1 MATYL
6 QGVTDYIPQFQP
18 FQPDLNF
25 YGNIMQT
32 KQTQY
37 DNNWQ
42 ALNKMYGQYYHAD
55 LTRDENVEKK
65 ESYLKNAEFELKRV
79 SQMDLSLEQNVDQA
93 TQIFKPF
100 YEDKNV
106 MKDMALTKNYN
117 NQVGRA
123 NALKTAY
130 EESERKQ
137 YWEDGV
143 RAMEYKRKEFK
154 NATTEEALTFENIE
168 YTPYVNVAEK
178 AHEIAKKE
186 DLSIEKIEFKDN
198 GKFIVKTK
206 NGETLTEPLQRL
218 FEARLGNDPA
228 VQAVYKTQAYLDRKD
243 AAASN
248 AAQFNGDEN
257 AAEMKYLEDSFNI
270 LKEKN
275 VARYKALQQ
284 SSNVLATNIKDI
296 ENQIKNGTASPIAKQ
311 QLAQYQM
318 NKEIA
323 DKVLER
329 AEAQQKELNGG
340 QSSTATTTTG
350 FVNPYGDLKSLRWK
364 VDNGMASLLMQKDLD
379 EAAISYATTHSE
391 VDLEANPF
399 AILDEKQKNSMQ
411 LLAAREASS
420 KRVADYK
427 EKIAKVTKYEDGLIE
442 NGTHYRDADGK
453 IQEFSDQH
461 QVHNEQLETGTSTDK
476 YNMKNKSREIDKQTH
491 DQFADPYFKSMF
503 AILGKAKGE
512 GKITDAEISQ
522 ILGYSKN
529 PKITLEQFTQ
539 KYDTYGAQWARNVI
553 GQKDMGKIRNEFNAW
568 VGANRETDLFNAG
581 NGQKTQLYKDLRT
594 ANTGFHDYMLYV
606 QSSDQWKLDT
616 SKAVET
622 NLKKQGYENAEFL
635 YDKHGNLRSE
645 KEFYSAITE
654 KRGSKALPDSN
665 TINLEKRNSAART
678 MSNVLNEY
686 LTVGKDVSKM
696 GSHSAER
703 KQYYKEYA
711 LAQADPRFQKAQKE
725 YNIYNTRGAQDQDV
739 RQGLGAKGD
748 SDAYNNLIN
757 AASKAYSNEKIV
769 TPPMRITKGP
779 VDAGTGLSSTQVSS
793 ITVNPRGNSGGK
805 AHFYDVVRDLENFDW
820 NGQSDRATFNGIGKG
835 AYDGWTEKNRNK
847 EMKYLLDAMKA
858 DMQKGKNSK
867 LSLFT
872 VSVSPV
878 AGGRGDKAAIIIKPN
893 KEWVDQFRSS
903 GKGKDNYLT
912 TDQANALMQNGMSFM
927 MDASKMKSTM
937 YRSSFDSPLQAYVNS
952 HKEGYTYSNIGG
964 DPMKSYNIQKNNLG
978 TGDYTITINYP
989 EYDPET
995 GAMKTSTYVSN
1006 NVFHG
1011 TNLESNRDQMIS
1023 GFMDQVDEMN
1033 AYLYNNFTRVD

>member
-55 LTRDENVEKK
+55 LTRDENSEKK
-65 ESYLKNAEFELKRV
+65 DNYLKTAEFELKRV
-79 SQMDLSLEQNVDQA
+79 SQLDLSLEQNVDQA

-100 YEDKNV
+100 YEDKGL
-106 MKDMALTKNYN
+106 MKDMAWTKNYN

-123 NALKTAY
+123 NALKGSY

-143 RAMEYKRKEFK
+143 RAMDYKRKEFK
-154 NATTEEALTFENIE
+154 TATSEEALSFENAE
-168 YTPYVNVAEK
+168 YTPYINVSEK
-178 AHEIAKKE
+178 AHQIADDE

-228 VQAVYKTQAYLDRKD
+228 VQAVYKTQAYVDRKD

-270 LKEKN
+270 LKDKS

-284 SSNVLATNIKDI
+284 SSNVLETNIKDI
-296 ENQIKNGTASPIAKQ
+296 ESQIRNGTAGPGAKE
-311 QLAQYQM
+311 QLAQYRM
-318 NKEIA
+318 NKDIA
-323 DKVLER
+323 DKVLQR

-340 QSSTATTTTG
+340 QSSTTTTTTG

-379 EAAISYATTHSE
+379 EAAISYAVTHSE
-391 VDLEANPF
+391 VDLEANPY
-399 AILDEKQKNSMQ
+399 AILDQKQKNSMQ

-427 EKIAKVTKYEDGLIE
+427 SKLAKIEKYEDGLIE
-442 NGTHYRDADGK
+442 NGTHFRDENGT
-453 IQEFSDQH
+453 IQEFKDQH
-461 QVHNEQLETGTSTDK
+461 QVRNEQLETGTSTDR

-491 DQFADPYFKSMF
+491 DQFADPYFKTMF
-503 AILGKAKGE
+503 VTLEKAKAA
-512 GKITDAEISQ
+512 GKITDAEIGQ

-529 PKITLEQFTQ
+529 PNVTFKQFKD
-539 KYDTYGAQWARNVI
+539 KYNTYGAQWARNVI

-581 NGQKTQLYKDLRT
+581 NGQKTQLYKDLRV

-606 QSSDQWKLDT
+606 QSSDQWKMET
-616 SKAVET
+616 SKGVET
-622 NLKKQGYENAEFL
+622 NLKKQGLKYAEFL

-645 KEFYSAITE
+645 AQFKEAVESVYGKKVSGEIGINPNDAIRISNRVQNPRLNALGIVPTQQE
-654 KRGSKALPDSN
+654 KKERY
-665 TINLEKRNSAART
+665 
-678 MSNVLNEY
+678 NESSTKY
-686 LTVGKDVSKM
+686 ES
-696 GSHSAER
+696 
-703 KQYYKEYA
+703 YYDDLVK
-711 LAQADPRFQKAQKE
+711 
-725 YNIYNTRGAQDQDV
+725 
-739 RQGLGAKGD
+739 
-748 SDAYNNLIN
+748 
-757 AASKAYSNEKIV
+757 AASSAYSNPKVV

-793 ITVNPRGNSGGK
+793 ITVNPKGNSGGK

-820 NGQSDRATFNGIGKG
+820 NGKSDRATFNGIGKG

-867 LSLFT
+867 LNLFT
-872 VSVSPV
+872 VSVSPI

-903 GKGKDNYLT
+903 AKGKDNYLT
-912 TDQANALMQNGMSFM
+912 NDQANALMQNGMSFM
-927 MDASKMKSTM
+927 MDAGKMKSTM
-937 YRSSFDSPLQAYVNS
+937 YRSAFDSPLQTYVNT
-952 HKEGYTYSNIGG
+952 HENGYTYNNIGG
-964 DPMKSYNIQKNNLG
+964 DPMKSYNIKKNDLG
-978 TGDYTITINYP
+978 TGDYTITMTYP
-989 EYDPET
+989 QYNPEK
-995 GAMKTSTYVSN
+995 GILEQKTYVSN
-1006 NVFHG
+1006 NVYQG
-1011 TNLESNRDQMIS
+1011 TNLESNRDQMVF
-1023 GFMDQVDEMN
+1023 GYMDQTDEMN
-1033 AYLYNNFTRVD
+1033 AYLYNNFTRID

>member
-6 QGVTDYIPQFQP
+6 SGVTDYIPQFQP

-55 LTRDENVEKK
+55 LTRDENSEKK
-65 ESYLKNAEFELKRV
+65 DNYLKTAEFELKRV
-79 SQMDLSLEQNVDQA
+79 SQLDLSLEQNVDQA

-100 YEDKNV
+100 YEDKGL
-106 MKDMALTKNYN
+106 MKDMAWTKNYN

-123 NALKTAY
+123 NALKGSY

-143 RAMEYKRKEFK
+143 RAMDYKRKEFK
-154 NATTEEALTFENIE
+154 TATSEEALSFENTE
-168 YTPYVNVAEK
+168 YTPYINVSEK
-178 AHEIAKKE
+178 AHQIADDE

-228 VQAVYKTQAYLDRKD
+228 VQAVYKTQAYVDRKD
-243 AAASN
+243 AAVSN

-284 SSNVLATNIKDI
+284 SSNVLETNIKDI
-296 ENQIKNGTASPIAKQ
+296 ETQIRNGTAGPGAKE
-311 QLAQYQM
+311 QLAQYRM
-318 NKEIA
+318 NKDIA
-323 DKVLER
+323 DKVLQR

-340 QSSTATTTTG
+340 QSSTTTTTTG

-379 EAAISYATTHSE
+379 EAAISYAVTHSE
-391 VDLEANPF
+391 VDLEANPY
-399 AILDEKQKNSMQ
+399 AILDQKQKNSMQ

-427 EKIAKVTKYEDGLIE
+427 SKLAKIEKFEDGLIE
-442 NGTHYRDADGK
+442 NGTHFRDENGT
-453 IQEFSDQH
+453 IQEFKDQH
-461 QVHNEQLETGTSTDK
+461 QVRNEQLETGTSTDR
-476 YNMKNKSREIDKQTH
+476 YNMKNKSREIDQQTH
-491 DQFADPYFKSMF
+491 DQFADPYFKTMF
-503 AILGKAKGE
+503 VTLEKAKAA
-512 GKITDAEISQ
+512 GKITDAEIGQ

-529 PKITLEQFTQ
+529 PNVTFKQFKD
-539 KYDTYGAQWARNVI
+539 KYNTYGAQWARNVI

-581 NGQKTQLYKDLRT
+581 NGQKTQLYKDLRV

-606 QSSDQWKLDT
+606 QSSDQWKMET
-616 SKAVET
+616 AKAVET
-622 NLKKQGYENAEFL
+622 NLKKEGNIYASFL

-645 KEFYSAITE
+645 KQFFEALYESG
-654 KRGSKALPDSN
+654 KMSKSDMAHIKEMRKSEASRAGMN
-665 TINLEKRNSAART
+665 TVIDNIPTQNKVT
-678 MSNVLNEY
+678 
-686 LTVGKDVSKM
+686 D
-696 GSHSAER
+696 
-703 KQYYKEYA
+703 YA
-711 LAQADPRFQKAQKE
+711 LRLGVKAIANLDKVGPG
-725 YNIYNTRGAQDQDV
+725 NWLDQFIESKRSDNYDYKRLV
-739 RQGLGAKGD
+739 GL
-748 SDAYNNLIN
+748 
-757 AASKAYSNEKIV
+757 ASKAYSNEKIV

-820 NGQSDRATFNGIGKG
+820 NGKSDRATFNGIGKG

-847 EMKYLLDAMKA
+847 EMRYLLDAMKA

-867 LSLFT
+867 LDLFT
-872 VSVSPV
+872 VSVSPI

-903 GKGKDNYLT
+903 AKGKDNYLT
-912 TDQANALMQNGMSFM
+912 NDQANALMQNGMSFM
-927 MDASKMKSTM
+927 MDAGKMKSTM
-937 YRSSFDSPLQAYVNS
+937 YRSAFDSPLQTYVNT
-952 HKEGYTYSNIGG
+952 HENGYTYNNIGG
-964 DPMKSYNIQKNNLG
+964 DPMKSYNIKKNDLG
-978 TGDYTITINYP
+978 TGDYTITMTYP
-989 EYDPET
+989 QYNPEK
-995 GAMKTSTYVSN
+995 GILEQKTYVSN
-1006 NVFHG
+1006 NVYQG
-1011 TNLESNRDQMIS
+1011 TNLESNRDQMVF
-1023 GFMDQVDEMN
+1023 GYMDQTDEMN
-1033 AYLYNNFTRVD
+1033 AYLYNNFTRID